1 MVRKLSFL
9 VVAGLV
15 ATTLTTTTAAAAP
28 TGRGPT
34 PTVQCQFT
42 PTPENPAAKP
52 VTIPSSTALAK
63 GTVDVYFLTNYGPF
77 VVRMDRT
84 NAPCGV
90 ANFVHLTKSRFYDR
104 TQCFRLTN
112 SARLGV
118 LQCGDIYRQ
127 EEGGPG
133 YKFPD
138 EVTGKETY
146 PRGTVAMGNQGPGTN
161 GSEFFVVHSF
171 ANIPPNYTVLGH
183 VIFGMST
190 FDRMV
195 KAGIADPDHD
205 GPPVNPIRLL
215 KVFTRG

>member
-1 MVRKLSFL
+1 MFRKLSLL

-15 ATTLTTTTAAAAP
+15 ATILPSTTAAAAP
-28 TGRGPT
+28 ARSGG
-34 PTVQCQFT
+34 PTVQCTFT

-52 VTIPSSTALAK
+52 VTIPSATAKAK
-63 GTVDVYFLTNYGPF
+63 GTVDMYFLTNYGPF
-77 VVRMDRT
+77 VVRMDRA

-90 ANFVHLTKSRFYDR
+90 ASFVHLTKSRFYDR

-112 SARLGV
+112 STRLGV

-133 YKFPD
+133 YKFAD
-138 EVTGKETY
+138 EVTGQETY

-183 VIFGMST
+183 VIHGMST
-190 FDRMV
+190 FDRIV
-195 KAGIADPDHD
+195 KAGIADPDLD
-205 GPPVNPIRLL
+205 GPPTHPVRIL
-215 KVFTRG
+215 KVFTR